1 MILVR
6 VIVANMSCFSFQ
18 TSRLRLERAWVS
30 SLNLGGSLNY
40 KFEDCGAFSAIATP
54 GLFAHLTLT
63 VGTTDML
70 GSRSTSGRS
79 SNTIF
84 TGTRC
89 TILT

>member
-1 MILVR
+1 
-6 VIVANMSCFSFQ
+6 MSWFSFQ

-30 SLNLGGSLNY
+30 SLNLGRLNY
-40 KFEDCGAFSAIATP
+40 KFQDCGAFSAIATP
-54 GLFAHLTLT
+54 RLFAHLILT
-63 VGTTDML
+63 VGTTDMP
-70 GSRSTSGRS
+70 GPSSTSGGS